1 MSIRLG
7 EVMVRRGLLTNAQVE
22 EILEEQVRS
31 RRPFGLIAEQLFNI
45 EGPVIEQAWAEQYA
59 EISGAFDLDANSPQP
74 EAIACVSRRQ
84 AWQFSVL
91 PVRFEGAE
99 LVMATTR
106 ENLPRALR
114 FATRVLERPCYL
126 VLVDSRTL
134 DDALGLHYPMPGMD
148 RARSAT
154 QGQAVA

>member
-7 EVMVRRGLLTNAQVE
+7 EVMVRRGLLTNDQVE
-22 EILEEQVRS
+22 AVLREQMRT

-45 EGPVIEQAWAEQYA
+45 DGRMIEQAWAEQYA
-59 EISGAFDLDANSPQP
+59 EITGVFDLDANPP
-74 EAIACVSRRQ
+74 HTEAIACVSRRQ
-84 AWQFSVL
+84 AWQFTVL
-91 PVRFEGAE
+91 PVRFEGHE

-126 VLVDSRTL
+126 VLVDPNTL
-134 DDALGLHYPMPGMD
+134 GEALDFHYQMPGMSPESILHRD
-148 RARSAT
+148 
-154 QGQAVA
+154 QAVA